1 MNGMNKQKKN
11 IQTKRVE
18 YGLEYVCTV
27 DMDSCINVTF
37 LRTCRVYVGTNT
49 CEIFNNIRG
58 GIEILTST
66 RKIGTM
72 KAFKAEFDL
81 I

>member
-1 MNGMNKQKKN
+1 M
-11 IQTKRVE
+11 
-18 YGLEYVCTV
+18 YVRSTWIHV
-27 DMDSCINVTF
+27 SMS
-37 LRTCRVYVGTNT
+37 LSSERAGYVGTNT